1 MIWFAFA
8 PALAAGLT
16 LQTPYGALD
25 ATPETYQPPV
35 VRPFEPPSDFGREQ
49 AQGDSGDAAHRR
61 ALTQPVVVGAYVGS
75 YETSPSDA
83 ETAYDQGVAQAEIT
97 MDSRAGPLDGRW
109 RVLDAEGRPLMSL
122 ALTDLGGGRRIEGAW
137 RRLDPR
143 VGRDDGGV
151 AGPARTDGA
160 TTVVPVGT
168 GALRLHASDKGW
180 TGVLVQG
187 GQRRPVTVARPG

>member
-16 LQTPYGALD
+16 LQTPYGALE

-83 ETAYDQGVAQAEIT
+83 ETAYARSE
-97 MDSRAGPLDGRW
+97 SRSTAAASAHR
-109 RVLDAEGRPLMSL
+109 
-122 ALTDLGGGRRIEGAW
+122 DL
-137 RRLDPR
+137 
-143 VGRDDGGV
+143 DDG
-151 AGPARTDGA
+151 PITEEL
-160 TTVVPVGT
+160 PVIHEDD
-168 GALRLHASDKGW
+168 AA
-180 TGVLVQG
+180 
-187 GQRRPVTVARPG
+187 A

>member
-122 ALTDLGGGRRIEGAW
+122 ALTDLGGGRRIEGPGGGWIRASAGTTAAW
-137 RRLDPR
+137 PGRRGPTARPR
-143 VGRDDGGV
+143 WFRSGRARCACTRRTR
-151 AGPARTDGA
+151 AGPGSWSRAANAG
-160 TTVVPVGT
+160 P
-168 GALRLHASDKGW
+168 
-180 TGVLVQG
+180 
-187 GQRRPVTVARPG
+187 

>member
-97 MDSRAGPLDGRW
+97 MDSRAPGRRAPDRGGLAAAGSARRQGRRRRGRAGADRRRDHGGSGRDGRAAPA
-109 RVLDAEGRPLMSL
+109 RVGQGLDRGPGPGRPTP
-122 ALTDLGGGRRIEGAW
+122 AR
-137 RRLDPR
+137 
-143 VGRDDGGV
+143 DGG
-151 AGPARTDGA
+151 APGLTLA
-160 TTVVPVGT
+160 TADP
-168 GALRLHASDKGW
+168 
-180 TGVLVQG
+180 
-187 GQRRPVTVARPG
+187 PPYM